1 MLIRK
6 ALNKKLFRPFC
17 IYSRAQDDLY
27 KNLSFNN
34 SSVDKMRS
42 DFSQLREL
50 QRRFFY
56 NINEKTAVDLFKV
69 KFFALSFLEI
79 ERYGDA

>member
-1 MLIRK
+1 
-6 ALNKKLFRPFC
+6 
-17 IYSRAQDDLY
+17 
-27 KNLSFNN
+27 
-34 SSVDKMRS
+34 MRS